1 MDAADALAAW
11 GLHLHEDGA
20 DKLER
25 WETPT
30 TPQAVPAAPLKRG
43 ERLSV
48 YWTELDQWYT
58 GTFTTSC
65 VEAADGGGK
74 QRSSCIVYDATGA
87 WATCTKRQLTYWH
100 CLDDEQWSGEVE

>member
-25 WETPT
+25 WETPA

-43 ERLSV
+43 ERLRPGPFGGCAVSRRQMRSELGNLRGHQLLRAHRAALTISV
-48 YWTELDQWYT
+48 
-58 GTFTTSC
+58 C
-65 VEAADGGGK
+65 
-74 QRSSCIVYDATGA
+74 
-87 WATCTKRQLTYWH
+87 
-100 CLDDEQWSGEVE
+100 